1 MRDLVI
7 REALEAVAG
16 DAADRLRELIAS
28 GHEIPYEVRE
38 PGDGS
43 PLVRYEPRTE
53 DFVYDHAGELRELDS
68 FGTACAALE
77 IAGLGRSYLELM
89 GIGVPEDA
97 RKRAE
102 IATLA
107 FLCRLWLGSSD
118 FTIEDRTLAAAI
130 DEVESGGDVER
141 GQIEVIVP
149 LRGLQMPVARLDLE
163 YVSIVRS
170 DTVDVPPEAR
180 LADGLGLSPWDP
192 ALLAVVTIDD
202 PAVDQPGELAEVGL
216 AAVESFR
223 SLVTTLRLFKAGG
236 VGLGPHAWTRIAGDR
251 WRRIATGSGRQRP
264 GGYRLTEGE
273 LGELV
278 AFSRSLTLQGT
289 PLPRFLARRPGL
301 PPTLRRALHRLQA

>member
-1 MRDLVI
+1 MDFVPRTAPKPPQRWSGCGSTEKWRGLGGARAPKKPAPTRPRPCKRPCSAGPPRGRAKPPAMRDLVV
-7 REALEAVAG
+7 REALEAVAD
-16 DAADRLRELIAS
+16 DAADRLRGLIAT
-28 GHEIPYEVRE
+28 GHELPYEVRE

-170 DTVDVPPEAR
+170 
-180 LADGLGLSPWDP
+180 
-192 ALLAVVTIDD
+192 
-202 PAVDQPGELAEVGL
+202 
-216 AAVESFR
+216 
-223 SLVTTLRLFKAGG
+223 
-236 VGLGPHAWTRIAGDR
+236 
-251 WRRIATGSGRQRP
+251 
-264 GGYRLTEGE
+264 
-273 LGELV
+273 
-278 AFSRSLTLQGT
+278 
-289 PLPRFLARRPGL
+289 
-301 PPTLRRALHRLQA
+301 